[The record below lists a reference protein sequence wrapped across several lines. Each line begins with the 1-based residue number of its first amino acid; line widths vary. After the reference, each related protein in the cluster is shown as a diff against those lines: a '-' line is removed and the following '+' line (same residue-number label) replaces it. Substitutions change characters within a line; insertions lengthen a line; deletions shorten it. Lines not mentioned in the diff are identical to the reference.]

1 MANLE
6 GARANGRAAAM
17 ELLFE
22 FITGAESMPRACT
35 SAGRRP
41 LGALCTGQSPLAL
54 DLFKRKK
61 NIILDQ

>member
-6 GARANGRAAAM
+6 GTRANGRAAAI

-22 FITGAESMPRACT
+22 FITGVESMPQASA

-41 LGALCTGQSPLAL
+41 LPAVCTGQSPLAL
-54 DLFKRKK
+54 DFF
-61 NIILDQ
+61 